1 MRHLRAVA
9 AIRRCGSVSKA
20 AASVAL
26 SQPAL
31 TQGVAKLEQ
40 QLGLRLFDRG
50 PSGMVPTAAGSQLAD
65 RVEVAAAAMI
75 TAFEA
80 IRGSSRSGFRGTENL
95 VTMSQIRALLA
106 LASGGSFVVA
116 ALSSGLSQPSL
127 HRAVR
132 DVERLSGVVLVE
144 RRGRGVGLTP
154 GGHRL
159 ARGFNLAINEI
170 QAALDELHALS
181 GVDVG
186 RIRIGAMPLARARL
200 LPMAIARYH
209 RQRPTVTIEVVE
221 GPHAELLERLR
232 DGGLDFLI
240 GALRQPLPG
249 PDVEQE
255 PLFDDRL
262 VIVAGSRHPLA
273 GKPDVSFEALTR
285 FPWVIGRA
293 GTPLRRLWRQL
304 FESRGLT
311 VPPAP
316 IVCGSVMTIRT
327 LLMEGDFLT
336 LLSPIQIRDDLAT
349 GALAAI
355 GNPIEET
362 MRPIGLTVRADWRPA
377 PAQREFL
384 ELLRGMIEEG
394 TIRGIE

>member
-1 MRHLRAVA
+1 
-9 AIRRCGSVSKA
+9 
-20 AASVAL
+20 
-26 SQPAL
+26 
-31 TQGVAKLEQ
+31 
-40 QLGLRLFDRG
+40 
-50 PSGMVPTAAGSQLAD
+50 
-65 RVEVAAAAMI
+65 
-75 TAFEA
+75 
-80 IRGSSRSGFRGTENL
+80 
-95 VTMSQIRALLA
+95 MSQIRALLA

-159 ARGFNLAINEI
+159 ARGFNLAINET
-170 QAALDELHALS
+170 QAALDELHALT

-221 GPHAELLERLR
+221 GPYAELLERLR

-285 FPWVIGRA
+285 YPWVIGRA

-304 FESRGLT
+304 FESRGLK

-336 LLSPIQIRDDLAT
+336 LLSPIQIRDDLAS

-355 GNPIEET
+355 GDPIEET
-362 MRPIGLTVRADWRPA
+362 LRPIGLTIRADWRPA

-384 ELLRGMIEEG
+384 ELLRAMIAER